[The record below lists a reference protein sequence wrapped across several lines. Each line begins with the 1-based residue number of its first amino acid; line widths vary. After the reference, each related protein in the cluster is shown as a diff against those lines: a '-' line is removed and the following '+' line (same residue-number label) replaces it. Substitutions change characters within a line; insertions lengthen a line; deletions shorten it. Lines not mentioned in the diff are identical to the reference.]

1 MAVFHPHTVKC
12 LCGQTL
18 TVLLADSINVKR
30 SPEARER
37 ILRGELHR
45 ASCPAC
51 KRQMTV
57 EKPFYYTDLT
67 RNAFF
72 KVFPRGE
79 RHTWKKASNDLDAA
93 SNLVPGTIA
102 ATTGRTLRVLFGMD
116 ELREKLIAQDANID
130 DRIVELLKVLVVHE
144 HPVLLRRARLRL
156 ILDNV
161 KKDTFEFTAAYEHH
175 QQRFRVAI
183 PRERVESVAA
193 RTEQLKAW
201 VKGAHQTENIFEEP
215 DHWVNMWRWSP
226 QPSALDRLKAYAAQ
240 IRAGTAI
247 TTTTA
252 AFKQMLVGLPR
263 GNHLPPWAKQDLRTL
278 FEYAKAKKL
287 QTLQDQLFEIRF
299 GIELEDDWSMNNDP
313 EDIDTLWK
321 LLKDLPDTSVEGN
334 TKIHEILLSEGEGGG
349 LYNPETF
356 DISIGSD
363 ELTNR
368 EKFEDVMR
376 HEVGHAVHEQ
386 KSDLINDWL
395 ASRFGWR
402 IFGANDAD
410 IDRWVGLMGG
420 WGTLTP
426 VQRTDVRQYLRTA
439 LGGGTS
445 WQPGPPPAAPAG
457 HPWYG
462 ATFGP
467 RLAFERSGPYW
478 FQNYKSWYRRGTR
491 AFFLNFWYRTLM
503 AVDTKTLDLV
513 AKMPDA
519 YASMSHFEFFA
530 ELFALYYDLDDPKRS
545 VIPANVSKWIA
556 ANLGAVETGA
566 PIAAASRAK
575 REWETIVRPRRRSKK
590 R

>member
-12 LCGQTL
+12 ICGQTL

-30 SPEARER
+30 SPEAREK

-45 ASCPAC
+45 TTCPAC

-79 RHTWKKASNDLDAA
+79 RHLWKQASADLDTA
-93 SNLVPGTIA
+93 SALVPDSVA
-102 ATTGRTLRVLFGMD
+102 VSKGRTLRVLFGMD
-116 ELREKLIAQDANID
+116 ELREKLVAQDANID
-130 DRIVELLKVLVVHE
+130 DRVLELVKVLLVHE

-156 ILDNV
+156 VLDAV
-161 KKDTFEFTAAYEHH
+161 KKESFEFNAVYEHH
-175 QQRFRVAI
+175 QQRFRLSI
-183 PRERVESVAA
+183 PREKVDDVVGKTDE
-193 RTEQLKAW
+193 LKSW
-201 VKGAHQTENIFEEP
+201 VKTAHPKGSIFEQS

-226 QPSALDRLKAYAAQ
+226 QPSALDRLKAYATQ
-240 IRAGTAI
+240 IRAGANINTKN
-247 TTTTA
+247 A

-263 GNHLPPWAKQDLRTL
+263 GNHLSPWAKQDLRTL
-278 FEYAKAKKL
+278 FEYAKAKNL
-287 QTLQDQLFEIRF
+287 PLQDQLFEIRF
-299 GIELEDDWSMNNDP
+299 GIELEDDWSMNDDP

-321 LLKDLPDTSVEGN
+321 LLRDLPDTSVEGN
-334 TKIHEILLSEGEGGG
+334 TKIHEIVLSEGQGGG

-356 DISIGSD
+356 DISIGSE

-376 HEVGHAVHEQ
+376 HEVGHAVHEM
-386 KSDLINDWL
+386 KSDLVNDWL
-395 ASRFGWR
+395 ESRFGWR
-402 IFGANDAD
+402 IFGTNDAD
-410 IDRWVGLMGG
+410 IDQWVGLMGG
-420 WGTLTP
+420 WGTLSGSE
-426 VQRTDVRQYLRTA
+426 RADVRQYLRTA
-439 LGGGTS
+439 AGGGGS

-457 HPWYG
+457 HPWYRSN
-462 ATFGP
+462 FGP
-467 RLAFERSGPYW
+467 RLAFERSGAYW
-478 FQNYKSWYRRGTR
+478 FQNYVTWYRRGQR
-491 AFFLNFWYRTLM
+491 AFFMNFWYRTFM
-503 AVDTKTLDLV
+503 AVDTKTLELV

-530 ELFALYYDLDDPKRS
+530 ELYALYYDLDDPKRS

-556 ANLGAVETGA
+556 TNLGAPEAGA
-566 PIAAASRAK
+566 PMADTARVK
-575 REWETIVRPRRRSKK
+575 REWETVTRPRRRPKK